1 MKKLIFPGV
10 FAAIAL
16 SACSGGASGEKL
28 IGSWTCDGPDRPNM
42 EFKAG
47 GSFTKTPSA
56 IPIHDWQAGGLRLN
70 RAGPTSSTAT
80 A

>member
-47 GSFTKTPSA
+47 GGVSQRHPRRSQFTTGK
-56 IPIHDWQAGGLRLN
+56 
-70 RAGPTSSTAT
+70 RAGFV
-80 A
+80 